1 MYKKFFWTYFTKYL
15 SSSKSEEFNIKDIEV
30 LVGKEEQPW
39 FKPAHIE
46 KYLGIACIITSTTKL
61 GKEDIKDMYFT
72 YLRLSFKWKGR
83 SVAWITPPPL
93 FPPPPFKILFF
104 SSHLPVLFS
113 SLQNLESIK
122 VRHLTIIS

>member
-1 MYKKFFWTYFTKYL
+1 MWCFEQVISVYASETVNLIDCVPSLVEGLKCIKKFFWTYFTKYL

-61 GKEDIKDMYFT
+61 GKEETRKGCLEGNN
-72 YLRLSFKWKGR
+72 YL
-83 SVAWITPPPL
+83 
-93 FPPPPFKILFF
+93 
-104 SSHLPVLFS
+104 
-113 SLQNLESIK
+113 
-122 VRHLTIIS
+122 